1 MIQTNNVHL
10 QFADY
15 FKDKE
20 MLPYFYLLSKK
31 LAEGSIC
38 VDLNQINWKK
48 LKEEEAVLTQFKLIS
63 AEDLKK
69 NKFVSED
76 EKVKKPL
83 ILANNRLYLQRYF
96 QYESLVLQKIKALIE
111 NGVEYETVKKLT
123 AIKPEVQKLFG
134 TNSTGDTDWQAV
146 AVISAVL
153 NRFSIIT
160 GGPGTGK
167 TTTLAKVLSLLFK
180 LNPEMKVALAAPT
193 GKAAARMA
201 ESLKE
206 SLKNTK
212 DLPENTRQKIDEIT
226 PSTIHRLLGTQK
238 NSIYFKHHSENP
250 LPYDLVIVDESSMID
265 LALFAKLLDAV
276 GAGTRLILLGDKNQ
290 LAAVEAGSLFGDLCM
305 AQQELNLF
313 SPGKTDFIN
322 GFLIDENSK
331 IKPENISESQHPL
344 FEKVVEL
351 QHSFRFSDDGGIG
364 KLSKAIIGNQPEEI
378 RSFFENKDEQVLT
391 DTGYADEIFND
402 FAANYAEYIQENDIK
417 TALEKLNNQRILC
430 AVREGDKGVYALNR
444 KIEKY
449 LQGNGLISPD
459 SEFYENRPLMI
470 TGNNYELGLFNGDIG
485 IVREGRVWFESAD
498 GSLKSV
504 LPAFLENVET
514 IFAMTI
520 HKSQGSEFSR
530 VLTLLPENPD
540 LALLTAELLYTAVTR
555 AKNQIIIQGS
565 EEILLL
571 CAGRR
576 VERSSGIADRF

>member
-15 FKDKE
+15 FKDRE

-31 LAEGSIC
+31 LAEGSVC

-48 LKEEEAVLTQFKLIS
+48 LKEEEAALTQFRLIS
-63 AEDLKK
+63 TEDLKK

-76 EKVKKPL
+76 DNTKKPL
-83 ILANNRLYLQRYF
+83 ILANNRLYLQRYY
-96 QYESLVLQKIKALIE
+96 QYESVVLQKIKVLIE
-111 NGVEYETVKKLT
+111 SGKEDETAEKLNS
-123 AIKPEVQKLFG
+123 IKSEVQKLFE

-146 AVISAVL
+146 AAISAVL
-153 NRFSIIT
+153 SRFCIIT

-201 ESLKE
+201 ESLKNAADNFPD
-206 SLKNTK
+206 LKTEFER
-212 DLPENTRQKIDEIT
+212 LI
-226 PSTIHRLLGTQK
+226 PSTLHRLLGYRK
-238 NSIYFKHHSENP
+238 NSIYFRHHLENP

-276 GAGTRLILLGDKNQ
+276 GSGTRLILLGDKNQ

-305 AQQELNLF
+305 AQPELNLF
-313 SPGKTDFIN
+313 SREKAHFIN
-322 GFLIDENSK
+322 EFLIDENSK
-331 IKPENISESQHPL
+331 IKTENISESRHPL
-344 FEKVVEL
+344 FERVVEL

-364 KLSKAIIGNQPEEI
+364 KLSKAIISNQPEEI
-378 RSFFENKDEQVLT
+378 SSFFENKDEQVLT
-391 DTGYADEIFND
+391 DTGYTEEIFNE

-417 TALEKLNNQRILC
+417 TALKKLNNQRILC
-430 AVREGDKGVYALNR
+430 AVREGDRGVYALNR

-449 LQGNGLISPD
+449 LHGKGLISPG
-459 SEFYENRPLMI
+459 SEFYENRPMMV

-514 IFAMTI
+514 VFAMTI

-530 VLTLLPENPD
+530 VLTVLPENQD

-565 EEILLL
+565 RELLL
-571 CAGRR
+571 HCAGSR

>member
-31 LAEGSIC
+31 LAEGSVC
-38 VDLNQINWKK
+38 VDLNQIDWGK

-63 AEDLKK
+63 TEDLKK

-83 ILANNRLYLQRYF
+83 ILANNRLYLQRYY

-111 NGVEYETVKKLT
+111 NGDEHETVEKLS
-123 AIKPEVQKLFG
+123 AIKSEVQKLFE
-134 TNSTGDTDWQAV
+134 TNSTGSTDWQAV
-146 AVISAVL
+146 AAISSVL

-180 LNPEMKVALAAPT
+180 LNPEMKVALTAPT

-201 ESLKE
+201 ESLKNAADNFPD
-206 SLKNTK
+206 LKTEFEQ
-212 DLPENTRQKIDEIT
+212 LI
-226 PSTIHRLLGTQK
+226 PSTLHRLLGYQK

-276 GAGTRLILLGDKNQ
+276 GKGTHLILLGDKNQ

-305 AQQELNLF
+305 AQPELNLF
-313 SPGKTDFIN
+313 SREKAGFIN
-322 GFLIDENSK
+322 EFLIDENSK
-331 IKPENISESQHPL
+331 IKAENISKSQHPL

-364 KLSKAIIGNQPEEI
+364 KLSKAIISNQPEEI
-378 RSFFENKDEQVLT
+378 RSFFENKDKQVLT

-449 LQGNGLISPD
+449 LHGKGLISPG
-459 SEFYENRPLMI
+459 SEFYENRPLMV

-514 IFAMTI
+514 VFAMTI

>member
-31 LAEGSIC
+31 LAEGSVC
-38 VDLNQINWKK
+38 VDLNQVNWEK

-63 AEDLKK
+63 TEDLKK

-83 ILANNRLYLQRYF
+83 ILANNRLYLQRYY
-96 QYESLVLQKIKALIE
+96 QYESLVLQKIKTLIE
-111 NGVEYETVKKLT
+111 NGDEHETVEKLS
-123 AIKPEVQKLFG
+123 AIKSEVQKLFEI
-134 TNSTGDTDWQAV
+134 NSTGDTDWQAV
-146 AVISAVL
+146 AAISSVL

-201 ESLKE
+201 ESLKNAAGNFPD
-206 SLKNTK
+206 LKTEFEQ
-212 DLPENTRQKIDEIT
+212 LI
-226 PSTIHRLLGTQK
+226 PSTLHRLLGYQK
-238 NSIYFKHHSENP
+238 NSIYFKHHSENL

-276 GAGTRLILLGDKNQ
+276 GKGTHLILLGDKNQ

-305 AQQELNLF
+305 AQPELNLF
-313 SPGKTDFIN
+313 SREKAGFIN
-322 GFLIDENSK
+322 DFLIDESSK
-331 IKPENISESQHPL
+331 INAENISESQHPL

-364 KLSKAIIGNQPEEI
+364 KLSKAIISNQPEEI

-449 LQGNGLISPD
+449 LHGKGLISPG
-459 SEFYENRPLMI
+459 SEFYENRPLMV

-514 IFAMTI
+514 VFAMTI

-530 VLTLLPENPD
+530 VLTVLPENPD

>member
-31 LAEGSIC
+31 LAEGSVC
-38 VDLNQINWKK
+38 VDLNQIDWGK

-63 AEDLKK
+63 TEDLKK

-83 ILANNRLYLQRYF
+83 ILANNRLYLQRYY

-111 NGVEYETVKKLT
+111 NGKENETAEKLS
-123 AIKPEVQKLFG
+123 AIKSEVQKLFE
-134 TNSTGDTDWQAV
+134 TNSTGNTDWQAV
-146 AVISAVL
+146 SAISSVL

-167 TTTLAKVLSLLFK
+167 TTTLAKVLSLRFK

-201 ESLKE
+201 ESLKNAADNFPD
-206 SLKNTK
+206 LKTEFEQ
-212 DLPENTRQKIDEIT
+212 LI
-226 PSTIHRLLGTQK
+226 PSTLHRLLGYQK

-276 GAGTRLILLGDKNQ
+276 GKGTHLILLGDKNQ

-305 AQQELNLF
+305 TQQELNLF
-313 SPGKTDFIN
+313 SREKADFIN
-322 GFLIDENSK
+322 GFLIDESSK
-331 IKPENISESQHPL
+331 INAENISESQHPL

-364 KLSKAIIGNQPEEI
+364 KLSKAIISNQPDEI

-391 DTGYADEIFND
+391 DTGYADKIFND

-449 LQGNGLISPD
+449 LHGKGLISPG
-459 SEFYENRPLMI
+459 SEFYENRPLMV

-514 IFAMTI
+514 VFAMTI

-530 VLTLLPENPD
+530 VLTVLPENPD